1 MIEIDDSTL
10 TADHKDFL
18 ERWAKVLEVS
28 VPELLGRILVA
39 AIEGE
44 VYCEKVPPK

>member
-1 MIEIDDSTL
+1 MIEIDDSML
-10 TADHKDFL
+10 TSDHREFV
-18 ERWAKVLEVS
+18 ERWAKSLGIS

-44 VYCEKVPPK
+44 RYVEKCAPE